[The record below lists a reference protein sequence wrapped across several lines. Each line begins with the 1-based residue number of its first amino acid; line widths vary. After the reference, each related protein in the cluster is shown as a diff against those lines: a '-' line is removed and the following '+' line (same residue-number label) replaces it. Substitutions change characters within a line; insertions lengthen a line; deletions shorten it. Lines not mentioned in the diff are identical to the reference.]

1 MTGLS
6 VSSLSIVDWQFRA
19 GIAFMV
25 VVMLVASWLW
35 LRRPLSRWTARAI
48 CVPLVVA
55 FAAASVNAHYDY
67 LPTLGAL
74 FGRNAADQVS
84 AVGFQRLEFAHLQ
97 SARHRHGHEYVR
109 PEPASTPV
117 GLPDR
122 GVVISFSMPATVS
135 HFPARI
141 GQVYLP
147 PVWFQDPHPRLPVI
161 ELLHGS
167 PGSPAD
173 WTRGGLADVTADAYA
188 RTHRGFAPILVMP
201 DVNGATWSRDSEC
214 VNGPQG
220 NAETYLTV
228 DVRVAVVHAFG
239 TRADA
244 ASWAVAGL
252 SEGGSCALQMGLR
265 HPDQFGVVG
274 DFSGDDHP
282 WVSGGLARLFR
293 GTTPDQLLRAEQTY
307 DPRALLAHW
316 HAGNA
321 PAIVFASGA
330 SDPVLAKMQRLVGQA
345 WRDHIQVTL
354 DVFPG
359 GHTFWLWDESFART
373 LPWIMEHLWSP
384 DPRLVS
390 TRPGRGTRTAPR
402 LHA

>member
-19 GIAFMV
+19 GIALMV
-25 VVMLVASWLW
+25 VVTLAASWLW
-35 LRRPLSRWTARAI
+35 LRRPPLRWGARAI
-48 CVPLVVA
+48 SVPLVVA

-84 AVGFQRLEFAHLQ
+84 AVGFRSLEHAHLQ
-97 SARHRHGHEYVR
+97 SARPRHGHGR
-109 PEPASTPV
+109 PEPTWTPV
-117 GLPDR
+117 GLPGR
-122 GVVISFSMPATVS
+122 GVVLAFSMPATVS
-135 HFPARI
+135 HFPART

-147 PVWFQDPHPRLPVI
+147 PVWFQNPHPHLPVI

-201 DVNGATWSRDSEC
+201 DVNGIDWSRDSEC

-228 DVRVAVVHAFG
+228 DVRDAVVHAFG
-239 TRADA
+239 AQSNA

-265 HPDQFGVVG
+265 HPDLFGVVG

-282 WVSGGLARLFR
+282 WVTGGLARLFR
-293 GTTPDQLLRAEQTY
+293 GTTPGQLLRAEQAY

-316 HAGNA
+316 HARNA
-321 PAIVFASGA
+321 PAIVFASGR
-330 SDPVLAKMQRLVGQA
+330 SDPVVAKMQRLVGQA
-345 WRDHIQVTL
+345 RRDHIQAIF

-359 GHTFWLWDESFART
+359 GHTFWLWDQSFART
-373 LPWIMEHLWSP
+373 LPWIMEHLGSP

-390 TRPGRGTRTAPR
+390 MRPGRGTRTAPR